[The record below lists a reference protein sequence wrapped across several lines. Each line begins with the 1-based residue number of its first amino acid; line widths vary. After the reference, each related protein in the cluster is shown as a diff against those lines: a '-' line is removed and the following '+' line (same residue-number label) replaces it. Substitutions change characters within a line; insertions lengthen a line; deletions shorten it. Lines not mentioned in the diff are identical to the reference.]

1 MKDVVWILVLVIV
14 SIGLIFWGDKVWA
27 KMEAPADI
35 VSIERVPGCYQ
46 YTMVTT
52 SSGTTVMAV
61 DTVAPL
67 TKEKDATLSDSKAVG
82 KGATDAGKTVWMALM
97 DPNKG
102 VTEVAGVVVQYR
114 RLIISI
120 YPYPGSWDGIK
131 DTVLD
136 KIDKLLCGK
145 K

>member
-67 TKEKDATLSDSKAVG
+67 TKEKDAALSDRQSSG
-82 KGATDAGKTVWMALM
+82 QGGD
-97 DPNKG
+97 
-102 VTEVAGVVVQYR
+102 R
-114 RLIISI
+114 R
-120 YPYPGSWDGIK
+120 G
-131 DTVLD
+131 
-136 KIDKLLCGK
+136 
-145 K
+145 